1 MLISYGLSLIIG
13 NLASQWH
20 LFELHSLPSF
30 LPPFFP
36 PSLPPSSPDGEEEVL
51 EIAVDVEEL
60 LSFASNLEDA
70 LKGVARKD
78 VSAPPPAVI
87 LNATNLHWL
96 LGQVGVEGWRE
107 GGREGG
113 RE

>member
-1 MLISYGLSLIIG
+1 LSSTPLPP
-13 NLASQWH
+13 S
-20 LFELHSLPSF
+20 SLP
-30 LPPFFP
+30 
-36 PSLPPSSPDGEEEVL
+36 PSPPSSPDGEEEVL

-78 VSAPPPAVI
+78 QSAPPPAVI

-96 LGQVGVEGWRE
+96 LGQVGREGWRE
-107 GGREGG
+107 GGEGREGCIARQVTG
-113 RE
+113 QVRFRLIQ